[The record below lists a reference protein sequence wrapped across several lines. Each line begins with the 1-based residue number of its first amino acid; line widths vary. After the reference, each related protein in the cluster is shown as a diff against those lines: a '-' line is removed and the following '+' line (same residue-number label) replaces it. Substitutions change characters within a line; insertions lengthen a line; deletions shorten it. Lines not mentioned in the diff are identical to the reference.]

1 MSEADSA
8 DSGFNEQPFDDS
20 ISLRSVDPVYEW
32 RHGRRYHSHS
42 SGTYIYPNDEEE
54 QHRLNVLHD
63 AYLLLHGSLFLSS
76 MNLAGRSIL
85 DIGTGTG
92 KWAVDLAD
100 QDPSVTI
107 VGLDLSPIQPEFV
120 PPNVQFFVENVE
132 TEWSESERYDFI
144 HLRDMSGSIKDWPS
158 LFHKIYR
165 ALKPGGVMEAHE
177 TLPTVSSSNQVLALE
192 NALVGLM
199 RDLVHAHSI
208 IGRPLDP
215 VPTFRTCAEEAGFV
229 DVSEEIFEAP
239 LGNWSEDQQK
249 KDIGEMLASSFKM
262 GLHGLTAKAFQ
273 DVLGRSKEEV
283 EVCNAFVRRELDRN
297 TSKLILHVSVF
308 IARKIE

>member
-1 MSEADSA
+1 
-8 DSGFNEQPFDDS
+8 
-20 ISLRSVDPVYEW
+20 
-32 RHGRRYHSHS
+32 
-42 SGTYIYPNDEEE
+42 
-54 QHRLNVLHD
+54 
-63 AYLLLHGSLFLSS
+63 

-107 VGLDLSPIQPEFV
+107 VGLDLSPNQPEFV
-120 PPNVQFFVENVE
+120 PPNVHFFVENVE
-132 TEWSESERYDFI
+132 TEWSESESTRTF
-144 HLRDMSGSIKDWPS
+144 HNRSTAGS
-158 LFHKIYR
+158 R
-165 ALKPGGVMEAHE
+165 A
-177 TLPTVSSSNQVLALE
+177 
-192 NALVGLM
+192 
-199 RDLVHAHSI
+199 D
-208 IGRPLDP
+208 
-215 VPTFRTCAEEAGFV
+215 FRTCAEEAGFV

-239 LGNWSEDQQK
+239 LGNWPEDQQK

-283 EVCNAFVRRELDRN
+283 EVFNAFVRRELDRN
-297 TSKLILHVSVF
+297 TSKLTLHVSVF